1 MRFTVDANDAVSGIN
16 VMLVAADAVVAD
28 DANDADVA
36 VVATDAV
43 AAYDADVPDKAL
55 NCADAEIVPLNLLVI
70 EL

>member
-1 MRFTVDANDAVSGIN
+1 
-16 VMLVAADAVVAD
+16 MLVAADAVVA
-28 DANDADVA
+28 NDADVAVVA

-43 AAYDADVPDKAL
+43 AAYDADVPDRAL